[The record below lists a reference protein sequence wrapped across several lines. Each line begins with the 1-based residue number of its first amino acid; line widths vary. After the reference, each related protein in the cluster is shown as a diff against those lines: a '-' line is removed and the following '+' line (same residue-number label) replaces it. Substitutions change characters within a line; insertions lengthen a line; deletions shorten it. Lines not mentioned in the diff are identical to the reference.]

1 MRAISGPN
9 HRAEVSKYIHNRMS
23 ERETRSRFLSLRAI
37 IRAGGVRTLP
47 LPCHRPSPSAARWC
61 GGGAGL
67 TVGIRDSAV
76 QLVLIPSWG
85 CAHLAL
91 AVPPPLSVRRPLVR
105 RRRWFNCW
113 NQRQCGAVGVDSE
126 LGVCAPCPCRA
137 TAPFRPPPAGAAA
150 APVSAA
156 HCSRRRSDGAAP
168 QPPGLGLR
176 RLGSA
181 LWESV
186 RKFA

>member
-105 RRRWFNCW
+105 RRRRFP
-113 NQRQCGAVGVDSE
+113 R
-126 LGVCAPCPCRA
+126 R
-137 TAPFRPPPAGAAA
+137 TAHGAGAMAQ
-150 APVSAA
+150 
-156 HCSRRRSDGAAP
+156 RRSHLDW
-168 QPPGLGLR
+168 
-176 RLGSA
+176 GSEGWGQRCGRA
-181 LWESV
+181 
-186 RKFA
+186 